1 MRASDSS
8 SESFSERGRLN
19 VTSTSG
25 TSSASATLS
34 PTLDLGLWTLDS
46 GLWTLDSGLWTLD
59 SGLWTLD
66 LGLWTLDFVR
76 QDEPCRAGIAV
87 EAAVQELP
95 GRFPAGRQVP
105 GVFGAQPGALAVAN
119 HLGNFGQEEKGL

>member
-34 PTLDLGLWTLDS
+34 PTLDF
-46 GLWTLDSGLWTLD
+46 GLWTLD

-66 LGLWTLDFVR
+66 LGLPVLHSAFDGGGWTLDSPPLRFCQMNWGGSLRTGRPHWR
-76 QDEPCRAGIAV
+76 QWSWARCG
-87 EAAVQELP
+87 QS
-95 GRFPAGRQVP
+95 
-105 GVFGAQPGALAVAN
+105 
-119 HLGNFGQEEKGL
+119 NFM